1 MYFMNASTLLL
12 DFPGRDKSSS
22 HSAVGA
28 FDMSSRIVD
37 ACQLLK
43 SSYVTPF
50 FLENEHVETILG
62 AKLRQNPHV
71 DYYRQCVKTDDG
83 GVFTMDW
90 DREVL

>member
-1 MYFMNASTLLL
+1 M
-12 DFPGRDKSSS
+12 G
-22 HSAVGA
+22 
-28 FDMSSRIVD
+28 SRIMD
-37 ACQLLK
+37 ACHLLK
-43 SSYVTPF
+43 SDYITPF

-90 DREVL
+90 DREVGAAVGGETEKKKKKMIGGNL